1 MSRLKTFALSTLLAI
16 GMPAPAFAAPAPSAK
31 LVDCGSE
38 SCLQVSGHRD
48 KATSEVSINGHVV
61 AAQGARKWR
70 LRLPVNTVRAWSEPY
85 ARTISVSVA
94 GAEHE
99 ADLPIGM
106 LGHTGNLAM
115 LVVRVK

>member
-1 MSRLKTFALSTLLAI
+1 MSRLKTFALSALLAT
-16 GMPAPAFAAPAPSAK
+16 GMAAPALAAPALSAK

-38 SCLQVSGHRD
+38 SCLLVSGHRD
-48 KATSEVSINGHVV
+48 KATSAVTINGHAV
-61 AAQGARKWR
+61 AAQGAQKWR
-70 LRLPVNTVRAWSEPY
+70 VRLPVNTVRAWSEPY
-85 ARTISVSVA
+85 ARTISVAVA

>member
-1 MSRLKTFALSTLLAI
+1 MIRLKTFALSALLAS
-16 GMPAPAFAAPAPSAK
+16 GMAAPSLAAPAPSAK
-31 LVDCGSE
+31 LVNCGSE
-38 SCLQVSGHRD
+38 SCLLVSGHRD
-48 KATSEVSINGHVV
+48 EATSEVSINGHVV
-61 AAQGARKWR
+61 AAQGAHKWR

-106 LGHTGNLAM
+106 LGHTSNLAM